1 MSVWQLKL
9 FKEVMK
15 LKKGDL
21 VKIVSGKDK
30 GREAKIEKIL
40 PKLNQ
45 VLVTGVNQYKR
56 HLKARA
62 QGQASEIVTI
72 TKPLSSSNVALIC
85 SHCKLQTRI
94 GFRIEKNDKI
104 RICRKCEKKI

>member
-1 MSVWQLKL
+1 
-9 FKEVMK
+9 MK

-30 GREAKIEKIL
+30 GKTGKIEQILPKIEK
-40 PKLNQ
+40 

-56 HLKARA
+56 HMKART

-72 TKPLSSSNVALIC
+72 TKPLSGQNVALIC
-85 SHCKLQTRI
+85 PHCKLQTRI
-94 GFRIEKNDKI
+94 GFSVVKNDKI
-104 RICRKCEKKI
+104 RVCRKCDKKI